1 MVIGSFKSGYH
12 VDEMHTMGLSNS
24 QQNLDIK
31 DGVIY
36 SGEQLWQEFTMVD
49 ENNRFDYEKVFE
61 NQINDVHP
69 PLYYILIH
77 TVFSLF
83 PNTYSLYYLLIV
95 NIVLGIIVFW
105 QMVWMFKYFTKKE
118 WISVLFSLFFIFT
131 MGFVNS
137 VVFFRMYV
145 LLTVW
150 TNALIMLFCKYKPS
164 DKGWKYYALLIFI
177 LVGGMMTQYY
187 FIIFAAF
194 ACVIYAIRVALE
206 KNWKKLILSVI
217 SVAASAGIST
227 LIFPAMW
234 KHIFSG
240 YRGKEAF
247 ENLSADGFL
256 ESLWKYIDYIGL
268 QTFGELFIFL
278 LFLGITLFIVAS
290 KKFTKGNIKETIYNY
305 VQLAVPVICYVLI
318 VAQISPYKADR
329 YVMNIMGI
337 LYLLVF
343 AILIQ
348 LAQSYSKY
356 AVAGI
361 VSAAILVLFGS
372 YRNGVP
378 YLYKSESENVAV
390 IESLDEDV
398 SCIYTYSSL
407 FQILPSCLELESL
420 NEIVFVKTDNLEL
433 LNENT
438 YQDYDKL
445 VIYISSSADADE
457 IINQMLEQNEELSTS
472 TELFTSG
479 YATAYYLE

>member
-1 MVIGSFKSGYH
+1 MVIGSLKSGYH
-12 VDEMHTMGLSNS
+12 VDEMYTMGLSNS
-24 QQNLDIK
+24 QLFPDIK
-31 DGVIY
+31 DGVTY
-36 SGEQLWQEFTMVD
+36 SGEQLWQEYAMVD
-49 ENNRFDYEKVFE
+49 EDNRFDYEKVIE

-105 QMVWMFKYFTKKE
+105 QMVWLFKYFTKKE

-131 MGFVNS
+131 MGFVNN

-145 LLTVW
+145 LLAVW
-150 TNALIMLFCKYKPS
+150 TNALIMLFCKYKPL

-240 YRGKEAF
+240 YRGREAF

-290 KKFTKGNIKETIYNY
+290 KKFIQGNIKETIYNY
-305 VQLAVPVICYVLI
+305 VQLAVPSICYMLI
-318 VAQISPYKADR
+318 VAQISPYKTDR
-329 YVMNIMGI
+329 YIMNVMGI
-337 LYLLVF
+337 LYLIVF

-348 LAQSYSKY
+348 LAQKFSKY
-356 AVAGI
+356 AMAGI
-361 VSAAILVLFGS
+361 MGIAFLVLFCS
-372 YRNGVP
+372 YKEGVP
-378 YLYKSESENVAV
+378 YLYTSESENVTA
-390 IESLDEDV
+390 IENLDENVRCLFLYD
-398 SCIYTYSSL
+398 SL
-407 FQILPSCLELESL
+407 MKILPNFLELESL
-420 NEIVFVKTDNLEL
+420 DDIVFVRDKNLDL
-433 LNENT
+433 LNEDT
-438 YQDYDKL
+438 YKNYDKL
-445 VIYISSSADADE
+445 IVYIQLSGDTED
-457 IINQMLEQNEELSTS
+457 IINQLIEQNSELNSY